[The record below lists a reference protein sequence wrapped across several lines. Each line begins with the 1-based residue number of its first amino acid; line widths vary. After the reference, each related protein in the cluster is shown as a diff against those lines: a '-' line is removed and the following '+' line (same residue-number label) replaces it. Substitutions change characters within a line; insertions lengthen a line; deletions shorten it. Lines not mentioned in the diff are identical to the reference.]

1 LLYHKQLKTIKKVL
15 ELDPDNNNASHKALR
30 RLEVMLKAQQEKE
43 KEEMLAKMKDVG
55 NKLLG
60 KLGLSLDNF
69 NLQPNANGG
78 YSINM
83 NK

>member
-1 LLYHKQLKTIKKVL
+1 
-15 ELDPDNNNASHKALR
+15 
-30 RLEVMLKAQQEKE
+30 
-43 KEEMLAKMKDVG
+43 MKDVG

>member
-1 LLYHKQLKTIKKVL
+1 MNK
-15 ELDPDNNNASHKALR
+15 
-30 RLEVMLKAQQEKE
+30 
-43 KEEMLAKMKDVG
+43 LAKMKDVG

-69 NLQPNANGG
+69 NLQQNANGG